1 VVADPIDTLLD
12 DLRDGA
18 ADAASRLYAL
28 LYDEFHRK
36 AHFLLR
42 TGARQT
48 LCTTELVNETWL
60 RLQGKP
66 MQAATRVH
74 FFNIASMAMRQVLI
88 DRARA
93 RQTAKRGEGLL
104 PLTLSAISE
113 TADDQPFDVLAVD
126 QVMNAL
132 ERVDPKLLEIAQLHL
147 FGGLRFKEIAELL
160 GASERTVFRQWRS
173 ARMYLVMLIQEGVG
187 PGAELAPK

>member
-1 VVADPIDTLLD
+1 MSTDPVDALLD
-12 DLRDGA
+12 DLRDGV

-28 LYDEFHRK
+28 LYEEFHRK

-42 TGARQT
+42 SGARQT

-60 RLQGKP
+60 RLQGRP

-74 FFNIASMAMRQVLI
+74 FFNIASLAMRQVLI

-104 PLTLSAISE
+104 PLTLSAVSE
-113 TADDQPFDVLAVD
+113 PAGDQPFDVLAVD
-126 QVMNAL
+126 QVLSAL

-147 FGGLRFKEIAELL
+147 FGGLRFTEIAELL
-160 GASERTVFRQWRS
+160 GSSERTVFRQWRS
-173 ARMYLVMLIQEGVG
+173 ARSYLVMLIQEG
-187 PGAELAPK
+187 GAEGGGCMPA

>member
-1 VVADPIDTLLD
+1 MGADPVDTLLD

-18 ADAASRLYAL
+18 ADAAGRLYAL

-42 TGARQT
+42 SGARQT

-60 RLQGKP
+60 RLHGRP
-66 MQAATRVH
+66 MQAATRMH

-104 PLTLSAISE
+104 PLTLTAIGE
-113 TADDQPFDVLAVD
+113 TSGDEPFDVLAVD
-126 QVMNAL
+126 QVLNAL

-147 FGGLRFKEIAELL
+147 FGGLRFAEIAELL
-160 GASERTVFRQWRS
+160 GASERTVFRQWRM
-173 ARMYLVMLIQEGVG
+173 ARMYLVSLIKDGVG
-187 PGAELAPK
+187 PGSEPVPG

>member
-1 VVADPIDTLLD
+1 MGADPVDALLD
-12 DLRDGA
+12 DLRDGV
-18 ADAASRLYAL
+18 ADAAGRLYAL

-60 RLQGKP
+60 RLHGRP

-74 FFNIASMAMRQVLI
+74 FFNIASLAMRQVLI

-93 RQTAKRGEGLL
+93 RQAAKRGDGLL
-104 PLTLSAISE
+104 PLTLAAVSE
-113 TADDQPFDVLAVD
+113 TEGEQPFDVLAVD
-126 QVMNAL
+126 QVMDAL
-132 ERVDPKLLEIAQLHL
+132 GRVDPRLLEIAQLHL
-147 FGGLRFKEIAELL
+147 FGGLRFTEIAELL
-160 GASERTVFRQWRS
+160 GSSERTVFRQWRM
-173 ARMYLVMLIQEGVG
+173 ARMYLVTLIQD
-187 PGAELAPK
+187 GADAGSIPPAL

>member
-1 VVADPIDTLLD
+1 MGADPVDALLE
-12 DLRDGA
+12 DLRHGSM
-18 ADAASRLYAL
+18 DASGRLYAA

-42 TGARQT
+42 SGARQT

-60 RLQGKP
+60 RLHGRS

-74 FFNIASMAMRQVLI
+74 FFNIAAMAMRQVLI

-104 PLTLSAISE
+104 PLTLAAVGE
-113 TADDQPFDVLAVD
+113 TGGDQPFDVLAVD
-126 QVMNAL
+126 QVLKAL
-132 ERVDPKLLEIAQLHL
+132 AQVDPKLLEIAQLHL
-147 FGGLRFKEIAELL
+147 FGGLRFAEIAELL
-160 GASERTVFRQWRS
+160 GASERTVFRQWRL
-173 ARMYLVMLIQEGVG
+173 ARMYLVSLIQDGVG
-187 PGAELAPK
+187 PASEPAPD